1 MYACLGS
8 ENLTI
13 QKGAI
18 IFESSRIDGLLRL
31 SLPLPSDQISA
42 FFPVSSYNNPTK
54 MSRHIGDDDAGDEKK
69 PTAAELESLGQRDTA
84 ADIKQLGSAASEA
97 TEIEHNMSVREA
109 FSIYPMAVVWSA
121 LFCLCV
127 IMDGYDSDLITNF
140 YGLPSFQN
148 KYGVRFETG
157 WTIPAAWQTA
167 LALSSPVGRVIGGG
181 IQGPVAEIFGRK
193 WTLMAC
199 LIMICGFIF
208 ITVFANS
215 IGVLL
220 VGEMLCGVMWGILS
234 SLAPIYASEVCPL
247 RLRDLL
253 TAYVNLCWSTGQFI
267 ATGVLVGMAKDSGQ
281 WSYRLPFALQWIWP
295 LIICTFIYWAPESP
309 YWLVRHNKLDKAEAA
324 LRQLIRVQDKIDAQQ
339 MLALIQRTN
348 ELELEEASGFGSGYL
363 DCFRGVN
370 LVRTEI
376 CCMAWAIQILCGLS
390 LPFYAVVFFEAAGFP
405 TAKAFDMNVGMTAL
419 GFVGT
424 CCSFFLIPRFGRR
437 TLYFGGLCTLT
448 GLLLLIGFLG
458 VAPDHLS
465 IVDAEAGLLIVW
477 FFLYFLTV
485 GPLAYVIFSETSST
499 RLRGPTTA
507 LALIAYSTLGII
519 YNVAS
524 PYLIDTT
531 EANLGAKTGLVY
543 GAISLLACIWCYFRL
558 PECQGRTF
566 AELDIMFGRKV
577 PLRQFKGYVI

>member
-1 MYACLGS
+1 MSTTNVHDAAEDG
-8 ENLTI
+8 EN
-13 QKGAI
+13 KA
-18 IFESSRIDGLLRL
+18 
-31 SLPLPSDQISA
+31 
-42 FFPVSSYNNPTK
+42 
-54 MSRHIGDDDAGDEKK
+54 
-69 PTAAELESLGQRDTA
+69 TAAEVESLGRDKTALETKEFGTA
-84 ADIKQLGSAASEA
+84 ANEA
-97 TEIEHNMSVREA
+97 TVIEHRMTVREA
-109 FSIYPMAVVWSA
+109 FRTYPMAVVWSV

-127 IMDGYDSDLITNF
+127 VMDGYDSDLITNF
-140 YGLPSFQN
+140 YGLPSFQK
-148 KYGVRFETG
+148 KYGVQFENG
-157 WTIPAAWQTA
+157 YTIPAAWQTA
-167 LALSSPVGRVIGGG
+167 LAISSPVGRVIGGG
-181 IQGPVAEIFGRK
+181 IQGPVAEMFGRK
-193 WTLMAC
+193 WTLMIC
-199 LIMICGFIF
+199 LIMISGFIF

-220 VGEMLCGVMWGILS
+220 VGEMLCGVMWGILT

-253 TAYVNLCWSTGQFI
+253 TAYVNLCWSIGQFI
-267 ATGVLVGMAKDSGQ
+267 ATGVLTGMASGSGQ

-295 LIICTFIYWAPESP
+295 VVICTFIYWAPESP
-309 YWLVRHNKLDKAEAA
+309 YWLVRHNKFDKAEAA
-324 LRQLIRVQDKIDAQQ
+324 LQQLISKRDTIEVQQ

-348 ELELEEASGFGSGYL
+348 ELEMEQTTKSGSGYL

-370 LVRTEI
+370 RIRTEI

-405 TAKAFDMNVGMTAL
+405 ASKAFDMNVGMTGL

-437 TLYFGGLCTLT
+437 TLYFGGLGVLT
-448 GLLLLIGFLG
+448 ALLLLIGFLG
-458 VAPDHLS
+458 IAPDHPS
-465 IVDAEAGLLIVW
+465 IVNAEAGLLIVW
-477 FFLYFLTV
+477 FFIYFLTV

-507 LALIAYSTLGII
+507 LALISYSLLGII

-543 GAISLLACIWCYFRL
+543 GSISLLSCIWCYFRL

-566 AELDIMFGRKV
+566 AELDIMFERKV
-577 PLRQFKGYVI
+577 PLRKFKTYVI